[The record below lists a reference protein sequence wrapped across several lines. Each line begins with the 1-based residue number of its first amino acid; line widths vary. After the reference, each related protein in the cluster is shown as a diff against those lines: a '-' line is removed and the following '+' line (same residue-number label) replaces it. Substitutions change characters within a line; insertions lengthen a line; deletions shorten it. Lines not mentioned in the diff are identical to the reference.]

1 MRPSILRLDKHPGRK
16 LTAPRVSHIAGA
28 GSVIDQEVLAE
39 RELPCS
45 GTLPGCRRH
54 LRHGRWCSLRVTM
67 AYAVVESS

>member
-54 LRHGRWCSLRVTM
+54 LRPRP
-67 AYAVVESS
+67 VVLSPGDNGNTVQ